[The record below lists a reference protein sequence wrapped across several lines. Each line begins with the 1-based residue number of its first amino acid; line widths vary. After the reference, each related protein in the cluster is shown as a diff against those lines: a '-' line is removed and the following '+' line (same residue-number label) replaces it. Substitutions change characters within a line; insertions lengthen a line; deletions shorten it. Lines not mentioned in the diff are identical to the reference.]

1 MKEIL
6 LDFFMTFCPTLNYLF
21 QIFKFN
27 KTKSSKGFSKYLCLV
42 TILSHTLKVFFWFS
56 ERFKYALLF
65 QSILVIIM
73 QLYLIYVCI
82 KFKEKEPNYEQIPN
96 ENNSSNNTNI
106 KRKIYNWKNIVDFKL
121 IWKWNDTFEYYIF
134 YFIIVTLLSVCHIC
148 LGNYDYYSFSLGFV
162 SMILDMLGSFPQIIE
177 LYKTKNQRN
186 ISKIMVL
193 MWFFGNLIKVYY
205 NIHNKSPLP
214 LIIGS
219 YIQVFFNVVL
229 ISQIIY
235 YYFNDNIRKSE
246 ILMNQTNSNKILFD
260 INSGDGDSENIK
272 ETIIS

>member
-82 KFKEKEPNYEQIPN
+82 KFKEKEPNYDQIPN

-106 KRKIYNWKNIVDFKL
+106 KRKIYNWKNIIDFKL
-121 IWKWNDTFEYYIF
+121 IWKWNDIFEYYIF

-260 INSGDGDSENIK
+260 VNSGDDDSENIK

>member
-82 KFKEKEPNYEQIPN
+82 KFKEKEPNYDQIPN

-106 KRKIYNWKNIVDFKL
+106 KRKIYNWKNIIDFKL

-134 YFIIVTLLSVCHIC
+134 YFIIVTLLSVCHLC

-260 INSGDGDSENIK
+260 VNSGDSDSENIK

>member
-1 MKEIL
+1 MA
-6 LDFFMTFCPTLNYLF
+6 FGPPLNYLF
-21 QIFKFN
+21 QVFKFN

-82 KFKEKEPNYEQIPN
+82 KFKEKEPNYDQIPN

-134 YFIIVTLLSVCHIC
+134 YFIIVILLSVCHLC

>member
-82 KFKEKEPNYEQIPN
+82 KFKEKEPNYDQIPN
-96 ENNSSNNTNI
+96 ENNSSNNTNV
-106 KRKIYNWKNIVDFKL
+106 KRKIYNWKNIIDFKL

-134 YFIIVTLLSVCHIC
+134 YFIIVILLSVCHIC

-260 INSGDGDSENIK
+260 VNSGDSDSENIE

>member
-82 KFKEKEPNYEQIPN
+82 KFKEKEPNYDQIPN
-96 ENNSSNNTNI
+96 ENNSSNNTNV

-134 YFIIVTLLSVCHIC
+134 YFIIVILLSVCHIC

-260 INSGDGDSENIK
+260 VNSGDSDSENIK

>member
-82 KFKEKEPNYEQIPN
+82 KFKEKEPNYDQIPN
-96 ENNSSNNTNI
+96 ENNSSNNTNV
-106 KRKIYNWKNIVDFKL
+106 KRKIYNWKNIIDFKL

-134 YFIIVTLLSVCHIC
+134 YFIIVILLSVCHIC

-260 INSGDGDSENIK
+260 VNSGDSDSENIK

>member
-82 KFKEKEPNYEQIPN
+82 KFKEKEPNYDQIPN
-96 ENNSSNNTNI
+96 ENNSSNNTNV
-106 KRKIYNWKNIVDFKL
+106 KRKIYNWKNIIDFKL
-121 IWKWNDTFEYYIF
+121 IWKWNDIFEYYIF

>member
-1 MKEIL
+1 MKEML
-6 LDFFMTFCPTLNYLF
+6 LDSFMAFGPSVNYLF
-21 QIFKFN
+21 QVYKFN
-27 KTKSSKGFSKYLCLV
+27 NTKSSKGFSRYLCLV

-82 KFKEKEPNYEQIPN
+82 KFKEKEPNYDQIPN

-106 KRKIYNWKNIVDFKL
+106 KRKIYNWKNIIDFKL

-134 YFIIVTLLSVCHIC
+134 YFIIVILLSVCHIC

-260 INSGDGDSENIK
+260 VNSGDDDSENIK

>member
-82 KFKEKEPNYEQIPN
+82 KFKEKEPNYDQIPN

-106 KRKIYNWKNIVDFKL
+106 KRKIYNWKNIIDFKL

-134 YFIIVTLLSVCHIC
+134 YFIIVILLSVCHIC

-205 NIHNKSPLP
+205 NIHNKSPLQ

-260 INSGDGDSENIK
+260 VNSGDSDSENIK

>member
-82 KFKEKEPNYEQIPN
+82 KFKEKEPNYDQIPN

-121 IWKWNDTFEYYIF
+121 IWKWNDIFEYYIF
-134 YFIIVTLLSVCHIC
+134 YFIIVILLSVCHIC

>member
-82 KFKEKEPNYEQIPN
+82 KFKEKEPNYDQIPN

-121 IWKWNDTFEYYIF
+121 IWKWNDIFEYYIF

-260 INSGDGDSENIK
+260 VNSGDSDSENIK

>member
-82 KFKEKEPNYEQIPN
+82 KFKEKEPNYDQIPN

-106 KRKIYNWKNIVDFKL
+106 KRKIYNWKNIIDFKL
-121 IWKWNDTFEYYIF
+121 IWKWNDIFEYYIF
-134 YFIIVTLLSVCHIC
+134 YFIIVTLLSVCHLC
-148 LGNYDYYSFSLGFV
+148 LRNYDYYSFSLGFV

-260 INSGDGDSENIK
+260 VNSGDSDSENIK

>member
-82 KFKEKEPNYEQIPN
+82 KFKEKEPNYDQIPN
-96 ENNSSNNTNI
+96 ENNSSNNTNV
-106 KRKIYNWKNIVDFKL
+106 KRKIYNWKNIIDFKL

-134 YFIIVTLLSVCHIC
+134 YFIIVILLSVCHLC

-260 INSGDGDSENIK
+260 VNSGDSDSENIK

>member
-82 KFKEKEPNYEQIPN
+82 KFKEKEPNYDQIPN
-96 ENNSSNNTNI
+96 ENNSSNNTNV
-106 KRKIYNWKNIVDFKL
+106 KRKIYNWKNIIDFKL

-134 YFIIVTLLSVCHIC
+134 YFIIVTLLSVCHLC

>member
-21 QIFKFN
+21 KIFKFN

-82 KFKEKEPNYEQIPN
+82 KFKEKEPNYDQIPN

-106 KRKIYNWKNIVDFKL
+106 KRKIYNWKNIIDFKL
-121 IWKWNDTFEYYIF
+121 IWKWNDIFEYYIF
-134 YFIIVTLLSVCHIC
+134 YFIIVTLLSVCHLC

>member
-82 KFKEKEPNYEQIPN
+82 KFKEKEPNYDQIPN